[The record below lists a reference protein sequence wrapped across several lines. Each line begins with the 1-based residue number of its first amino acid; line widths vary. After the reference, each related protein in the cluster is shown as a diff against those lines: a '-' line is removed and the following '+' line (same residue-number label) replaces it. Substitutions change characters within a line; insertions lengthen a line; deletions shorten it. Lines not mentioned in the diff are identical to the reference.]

1 LTKVG
6 DGVSGVASA
15 FGSVWLAKTLE
26 GTVIRV
32 DPRTNRII
40 ATIAADQSNADD
52 LDSHLVAAFG
62 SIWENDDEVIDG
74 KMAIYRI
81 DPSTNAVA
89 AKTLMPVKDDMEFNG
104 RPLAA
109 GMGSL
114 WLRTSESTI
123 ARIDP
128 STMRVVQTYP
138 AEVGSSGP
146 GEMVVY
152 GGSLWMA
159 NAETDTVWRERITG

>member
-1 LTKVG
+1 
-6 DGVSGVASA
+6 
-15 FGSVWLAKTLE
+15 
-26 GTVIRV
+26 
-32 DPRTNRII
+32 
-40 ATIAADQSNADD
+40 
-52 LDSHLVAAFG
+52 
-62 SIWENDDEVIDG
+62 
-74 KMAIYRI
+74 
-81 DPSTNAVA
+81 
-89 AKTLMPVKDDMEFNG
+89 
-104 RPLAA
+104 
-109 GMGSL
+109 MGSL

-146 GEMVVY
+146 GEMVLY